1 VLIEQPLTQVLM
13 MLAASV
19 FVVAVARRIGWPSIL
34 GYLIVGMA
42 LGPHA
47 LRLITEADT
56 TRNLAE
62 LGVVFL
68 LFTLGLEFSLP
79 RMMAVRREV
88 FGLGALQVGATM
100 AAVALIARGFGVPWL
115 IGSLVGGAI
124 AMSSTAIILHT
135 LTDRGEINRTHGRLA
150 FSMLLFQ
157 DLAFVP
163 LLALAA
169 ALAGGQ
175 RGDFS
180 AAAVAGAVAG
190 GVAAVAAVLAAG
202 RWLLRPLFHEIA
214 HSRLRELFTLAVLLV
229 VLASAWTS
237 HLAGLSLA
245 LGAFLAGMMLA
256 ETEYRYQI
264 ESVIRPF
271 RDILLGL
278 FFISVGMLLDLRLL
292 AAQFALIMALL
303 AGLLLIK
310 AVVAALATRMFEP
323 STFKAVRTGIVMSIG
338 GEFGIALFTLV
349 LQSGAVPVRIAQPVL
364 VAVVLSMV
372 LSPFILANNARL
384 ARLVLREQRPQ
395 TNLPGPLEFEPT
407 GGIAQREHVILCG
420 YGRVGQSVA
429 RVLESQ
435 GFEYIA
441 LDLDPA
447 RIRAARQAGE
457 PVLYGD
463 SADEDMLVSAGCDHA
478 SAVVVCFSSPGVAL
492 AIVRTVRRL
501 RADVPILVRTVDDAH
516 AADLSAAG
524 ATQIIPET
532 FEMGLNLVGAAL
544 RALHVPVAR
553 VVQTLGQVRDTR
565 YALLRNVRQHSDSP
579 VPAELVAQREEVRTI
594 VIPPGAWAVGR
605 SVAEARERGAAVAFT
620 GIRRHGILGTAPD
633 GATRLREGDLVLI
646 CGQPEA
652 LEHAEGVLLAG

>member
-1 VLIEQPLTQVLM
+1 

-19 FVVAVARRIGWPSIL
+19 FVVALARRIGWPSIL

-47 LRLITEADT
+47 LRLITQSET
-56 TRNLAE
+56 TSDLAE

-88 FGLGALQVGATM
+88 FGLGALQVCATI
-100 AAVALIARGFGVPWL
+100 AVFALIGRSFFGLSWV

-169 ALAGGQ
+169 ALAEGH
-175 RGDFS
+175 RSDFS
-180 AAAVAGAVAG
+180 PGAVAVAVAG
-190 GVAAVAAVLAAG
+190 GAAAVVAVLAAG

-245 LGAFLAGMMLA
+245 LGGFLAGMMLA
-256 ETEYRYQI
+256 ETEYRHQI

-292 AAQFALIMALL
+292 LYEFLLVSALL
-303 AGLLLIK
+303 IGVLLIK
-310 AVVAALATRMFEP
+310 AVVAALATRLFEP

-349 LQSGAVPVRIAQPVL
+349 LQSGALPAQIAQPLL

-372 LSPFILANNARL
+372 LSPFILVNNARI
-384 ARLVLREQRPQ
+384 ARFVLRERRPEL
-395 TNLPGPLEFEPT
+395 TPLAPSEYEPT
-407 GGIAQREHVILCG
+407 GTIAQREHVILCG

-429 RVLESQ
+429 RVLVSQ

-478 SAVVVCFSSPGVAL
+478 SAVVVSFSSPGVAL
-492 AIVRTVRRL
+492 AIVRTARRL

-516 AADLSAAG
+516 AADLIGAG

-544 RALHVPVAR
+544 RALKVPVPR
-553 VVQTLGQVRDTR
+553 VVQALGQVRDSR
-565 YALLRNVRQHSDSP
+565 YALLRNVRQHTDSA
-579 VPAELVAQREEVRTI
+579 VPADLLAQREEARTI

-605 SVAEARERGAAVAFT
+605 SVEEVRRRGAAVAFT
-620 GIRRHGILGTAPD
+620 GIRRHGILGEAPE
-633 GATRLREGDLVLI
+633 GGTRLREGDLVLI
-646 CGQPEA
+646 HGVPEA

>member
-1 VLIEQPLTQVLM
+1 MIEQPLTQVLI

-19 FVVAVARRIGWPSIL
+19 FVVALARRIGWPSIL
-34 GYLIVGMA
+34 GYLVVGMA

-47 LRLITEADT
+47 LRLITQANITSD
-56 TRNLAE
+56 LAE

-88 FGLGALQVGATM
+88 FGLGALQVGATI
-100 AAVALIARGFGVPWL
+100 AVIALIGRGFGLPWL
-115 IGSLVGGAI
+115 IGSLVGGAL
-124 AMSSTAIILHT
+124 AMSSTAIVLHT

-157 DLAFVP
+157 DMAFVP
-163 LLALAA
+163 LLALVS
-169 ALAGGQ
+169 ALAGH
-175 RGDFS
+175 RTDFS
-180 AAAVAGAVAG
+180 AGAVAVAVAG
-190 GVAAVAAVLAAG
+190 GAAAVAAVLAAG

-237 HLAGLSLA
+237 YLAGLSLA
-245 LGAFLAGMMLA
+245 MGAFLAGMMLA
-256 ETEYRYQI
+256 ETEYRHQI

-278 FFISVGMLLDLRLL
+278 FFISVGMLLDLYLL
-292 AAQFALIMALL
+292 VTEFVLISALL
-303 AGLLLIK
+303 VGFLVIK
-310 AVVAALATRMFEP
+310 AAVAALATRLYED
-323 STFKAVRTGIVMSIG
+323 STFKAMRTGIVMSIG
-338 GEFGIALFTLV
+338 GEFGVALFTLI
-349 LQSGAVPVRIAQPVL
+349 LQSGAVPVRIAQALL
-364 VAVVLSMV
+364 VAVVLSMII
-372 LSPFILANNARL
+372 SPFILANNARI
-384 ARLVLREQRPQ
+384 ARFVLREKRPQ
-395 TNLPGPLEFEPT
+395 AEPPGSMAYGPT

-478 SAVVVCFSSPGVAL
+478 SAVVVSFSSPGVAL

-501 RADVPILVRTVDDAH
+501 RAEVPILVRTVDDTR
-516 AADLSAAG
+516 AAALLAAG

-532 FEMGLNLVGAAL
+532 FEMGLILVAAAL
-544 RALHVPVAR
+544 RTLNVPAAR
-553 VVQTLGQVRDTR
+553 VAQALGQVRDNR
-565 YALLRNVRQHSDSP
+565 YVLLRNVRPHTDSP
-579 VPAELVAQREEVRTI
+579 VPAELLAQREEVRTV

-605 SVAEARERGAAVAFT
+605 SVEEVCARGAAVAFT
-620 GIRRHGILGTAPD
+620 GIRRHGILGAAPA
-633 GATRLREGDLVLI
+633 GATRLREGDIVLI
-646 CGQPEA
+646 HGRPEA

>member
-1 VLIEQPLTQVLM
+1 

-19 FVVAVARRIGWPSIL
+19 FVVALARRIGWPSIL
-34 GYLIVGMA
+34 GYLVVGMA

-47 LRLITEADT
+47 LRLITQADIISD
-56 TRNLAE
+56 LAE

-68 LFTLGLEFSLP
+68 LFTLGLEFSFP

-88 FGLGALQVGATM
+88 FGLGAVQVCATM
-100 AAVALIARGFGVPWL
+100 AVIAVIARAAGLPWL
-115 IGSLVGGAI
+115 IGSLIGGAI
-124 AMSSTAIILHT
+124 AMSSTAIILRT

-157 DLAFVP
+157 DMAFVP
-163 LLALAA
+163 LLALAS
-169 ALAGGQ
+169 ALADGH
-175 RGDFS
+175 RTDFS
-180 AAAVAGAVAG
+180 AGAVTAAVAGGA
-190 GVAAVAAVLAAG
+190 AAVAAVLAAG

-256 ETEYRYQI
+256 ETEYRHQI

-278 FFISVGMLLDLRLL
+278 FLISVGMLLDLRLL
-292 AAQFALIMALL
+292 VAEFLLISALL
-303 AGLLLIK
+303 VGFLLIK
-310 AVVAALATRMFEP
+310 ATVAALATRLFET
-323 STFKAVRTGIVMSIG
+323 STFKAVRTGVVMSIG

-349 LQSGAVPVRIAQPVL
+349 LQSDAVPVRVAQPLL

-372 LSPFILANNARL
+372 VSPFILANNARI
-384 ARLVLREQRPQ
+384 ARLLLREQRPA
-395 TNLPGPLEFEPT
+395 PGPLGADEDELT
-407 GGIAQREHVILCG
+407 GTLAQREHVILCG

-478 SAVVVCFSSPGVAL
+478 SAVVVSFSSPGVAL

-501 RADVPILVRTVDDAH
+501 RPDVPILVRTVDDAH
-516 AADLSAAG
+516 AADLLVAG

-544 RALHVPVAR
+544 RALGMPVPR

-565 YALLRNVRQHSDSP
+565 YALLRDVRQHTDSP
-579 VPAELVAQREEVRTI
+579 VPVELLAQREEVRTV

-605 SVAEARERGAAVAFT
+605 SVGEVRERGAAVAFT
-620 GIRRHGILGTAPD
+620 GIRRHGILGHAPE
-633 GATRLREGDLVLI
+633 GSTRLREGDLVLI
-646 CGQPEA
+646 HGLPEA